1 MGDNDMNADILGGA
15 VEPEAKQANELG
27 TLGTI
32 FFNPRATFAAMAA
45 KPRFLLAMI
54 LVIVASSCMAIP
66 IFQSGVVREET
77 IAKMEAK
84 GTPEPQIEATAKFF
98 DSPAGLIVGVVG
110 TVISVPFALL
120 VSAALLFF
128 MGNFMLGAKIR
139 YPDYLSAATYGAV
152 VGLVDHAVRTA
163 LVVAKG
169 SMDVRLGL
177 GNLFGEDLPY
187 LGRVLDSLTDPLL
200 LWGMAI
206 TALGLAVYAKKGF
219 GFGVIAS
226 IPTLVVT
233 LLLSA
238 NR

>member
-1 MGDNDMNADILGGA
+1 MDANTVGDRE
-15 VEPEAKQANELG
+15 VPKQKGPNEFG

-32 FFNPRATFAAMAA
+32 FVNPRATFAAMAER
-45 KPRFLLAMI
+45 PRFLLAMM
-54 LVIVASSCMAIP
+54 LVVVAISVMAIP
-66 IFQSGVVREET
+66 IFQSGVVRDETLAKLEE
-77 IAKMEAK
+77 K

-98 DSPAGLIVGVVG
+98 DSPVGLIMGISGNIVG
-110 TVISVPFALL
+110 VPFALL
-120 VSAALLFF
+120 VSAAILFF
-128 MGNFMLGAKIR
+128 MGNFMLGAKLR
-139 YPDYLSAATYGAV
+139 FPHYLSAAAYGSV
-152 VGLVDHAVRTA
+152 VGIVDHAVRTA
-163 LVVAKG
+163 LVVARG

-200 LWGMAI
+200 LWGMAV

-226 IPTLVVT
+226 IPTLLVT

-238 NR
+238 MR

>member
-1 MGDNDMNADILGGA
+1 MNTHAAGDGE
-15 VEPEAKQANELG
+15 VPKQKGPNEFG

-32 FFNPRATFAAMAA
+32 FVNPRATFAAMAER
-45 KPRFLLAMI
+45 PRF
-54 LVIVASSCMAIP
+54 IVAMMLVAVAISVMAVP
-66 IFQSGVVREET
+66 IFQSGVVRDET
-77 IAKMEAK
+77 LAKMEQK

-98 DSPAGLIVGVVG
+98 DSPAGLIMGVAGNIVG
-110 TVISVPFALL
+110 VPFALL
-120 VSAALLFF
+120 VSAAILFF
-128 MGNFMLGAKIR
+128 MGNFMLGAKLR
-139 YPDYLSAATYGAV
+139 FSHYLSAAAYGSV
-152 VGLVDHAVRTA
+152 VGIADHAVRTA

-206 TALGLAVYAKKGF
+206 TALALAVYAKKGF

-226 IPTLVVT
+226 IPTLIVT

-238 NR
+238 MR